1 MGNLGNMLLVA
12 FMVVLG
18 GVPTIYILVSL
29 PVILV
34 QKIYGIV
41 KNGKSFFV
49 KKKRGFVTE
58 PLFSRLTSRVLLG
71 YDKSLKTEKKVW
83 KN

>member
-41 KNGKSFFV
+41 KNGKSFFDQ
-49 KKKRGFVTE
+49 KKRGFVTE
-58 PLFSRLTSRVLLG
+58 PLFSQIGIKGVAG
-71 YDKSLKTEKKVW
+71 I
-83 KN
+83 

>member
-29 PVILV
+29 PVILG

-41 KNGKSFFV
+41 KYGN
-49 KKKRGFVTE
+49 
-58 PLFSRLTSRVLLG
+58 
-71 YDKSLKTEKKVW
+71 SLCD
-83 KN
+83 